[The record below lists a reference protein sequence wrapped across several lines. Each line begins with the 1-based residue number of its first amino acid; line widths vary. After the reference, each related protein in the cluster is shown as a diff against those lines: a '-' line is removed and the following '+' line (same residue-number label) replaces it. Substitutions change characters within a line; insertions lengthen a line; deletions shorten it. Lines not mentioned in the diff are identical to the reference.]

1 MLITCL
7 QTEEKN
13 WGFNTKAS
21 KSKNAQPYRQ
31 IRTACS
37 SPSMRPSEEASWC
50 NHLTINSTPKN
61 WRAKYY
67 FHCALATQIDTP
79 VKIPSIKKRSIYL
92 NPGKIHTVH
101 FILLKWTGCKRGWTS
116 PESSESHPFNGQLQG
131 TQIIAGKAAEEL
143 MQKLI

>member
-13 WGFNTKAS
+13 RGFNTEAS
-21 KSKNAQPYRQ
+21 KNKNAQLYRQ

-50 NHLTINSTPKN
+50 NHLTVNST
-61 WRAKYY
+61 KYY
-67 FHCALATQIDTP
+67 FHCALATQTDTP
-79 VKIPSIKKRSIYL
+79 VKIPSIKKKKKSIYL
-92 NPGKIHTVH
+92 NPGKIYTVH
-101 FILLKWTGCKRGWTS
+101 FLLLKWTGCERGWIS

-131 TQIIAGKAAEEL
+131 TQIIAGKAVEEL
-143 MQKLI
+143 MQKHI